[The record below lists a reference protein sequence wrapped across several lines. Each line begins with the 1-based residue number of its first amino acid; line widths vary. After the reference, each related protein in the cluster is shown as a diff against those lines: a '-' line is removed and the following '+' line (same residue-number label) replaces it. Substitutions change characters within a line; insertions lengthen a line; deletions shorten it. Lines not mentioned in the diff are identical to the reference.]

1 MIRQQ
6 KIVKNLIHFAKR
18 EFDTKRPLSVQVLR
32 MKSERILTK
41 GGPLKVLSISR
52 IPNIY
57 YLILA
62 LYKDHFRIFYRLKKG
77 EDLGARHSGYDDVN
91 LHYF

>member
-18 EFDTKRPLSVQVLR
+18 EFDTKRPLSIQVLR

-41 GGPLKVLSISR
+41 DGPLKVLSISW

-62 LYKDHFRIFYRLKKG
+62 LYEDHFRIFYRSKKG
-77 EDLGARHSGYDDVN
+77 EDLGARNFELDE
-91 LHYF
+91 